1 MPRVYKVLS
10 FICDQI
16 IADILVAELSNIGY
30 DSFLTT
36 DAGFEASISLN
47 HFSQKELDKL
57 INSYSSLGSIT
68 CHGNEIR
75 EKNWNAVWE
84 KNFKPIVVEN
94 QCVVRAT
101 FHKIKKKYPIDLIIN
116 PKMAFG
122 TGHHETTYLMIQNQ
136 LNTNHD
142 SKRVLDAGCGT
153 GILSIL
159 AEKLGAEKIIGF
171 DIDQWAYENSLE
183 NISLNSC
190 HRIEIIEGKLDKIS
204 SQHTFDI
211 ILANINL
218 NVILED
224 LNSYYGYLSPGGKL
238 ILSGFLVS
246 DLDTILYPTK
256 DINLTLIEQNYRNK
270 WMSVILKKTDN

>member
-1 MPRVYKVLS
+1 MPRVFKVLS

-47 HFSQKELDKL
+47 HFSQKELDEL
-57 INSYSSLGSIT
+57 INSYASLGSIT
-68 CHGNEIR
+68 YHCNEIR

-171 DIDQWAYENSLE
+171 DIDKWAYENSLE

-224 LNSYYGYLSPGGKL
+224 LNSYCGYLSPGGKL